1 MDIEMQEFFMK
12 KFVSQKQITY
22 LRVSITDRCN
32 LRCRYCMDEEGI
44 EKFSHDDILRFE
56 EIERLLEIFKKLGI
70 KKIRFTGGEPFLRK
84 GVLDF
89 FEKIKNGF
97 YVTTNLS
104 VPSLDIE
111 RINSLPISGINVSCD
126 SLNPQ
131 KYRYITRVG
140 DFGIFMQNF
149 KRLRIKNKKINVVLI
164 KNFNDDEILEF
175 VEFALRENVVLRF
188 IEKMDFVKNSLEFVS
203 LLPVRDLLV
212 KKGILEKE
220 YFTEGNSV
228 AEYHFVKGT
237 DVKIGFI
244 TPISKPFCGR
254 CDKLR
259 LKANGE
265 LLACLYSKEAL
276 NLKKLI
282 RSGFSDEE
290 IAMSIVAF
298 VQKAD
303 FSQSHKSLSTM
314 VQIGG

>member
-1 MDIEMQEFFMK
+1 MK
-12 KFVSQKQITY
+12 KIVSQKQITY

-70 KKIRFTGGEPFLRK
+70 KKIRFTGGEPFLRR

-89 FEKIKNGF
+89 FEKIKDGF

-104 VPSLDIE
+104 IPSLNVE
-111 RINSLPISGINVSCD
+111 RINNLPISGINISCD
-126 SLNPQ
+126 SLDPQ

-149 KRLRIKNKKINVVLI
+149 KRLKIKNRKINVVLI
-164 KNFNDDEILEF
+164 KNFNDDEILKF
-175 VEFALRENVVLRF
+175 IDFALRENVVLRF
-188 IEKMDFVKNSLEFVS
+188 IEKMDFVKNSLKFLS
-203 LLPVRDLLV
+203 LLPVREFLI

-220 YFTEGNSV
+220 FFTEGNSV
-228 AEYHFVKGT
+228 AEYHFIKGT
-237 DVKIGFI
+237 DLKIGFI
-244 TPISKPFCGR
+244 TPVSKPFCFR

-265 LLACLYSKEAL
+265 LLSCLYSKESL

-282 RSGFSDEE
+282 RSGFSDRE
-290 IAMSIVAF
+290 IIRFVVAF
-298 VQKAD
+298 VKKAD
-303 FSQSHKSLSTM
+303 FPWSHKSPSAM